1 MKKYY
6 TIKLKLTPKQVDAF
20 NEIRLHGSFAGEAA
34 ENDTEA
40 KRVFSVEGKI
50 GKALEKSGYY
60 NDRNLNEYHVDDPD
74 DYDDLVG
81 LVDAVMEER
90 KLPKGEIIK

>member
-20 NEIRLHGSFAGEAA
+20 KSILLNGNDAGEWADD
-34 ENDTEA
+34 DTEA
-40 KRVFSVEGKI
+40 KRVFSVECKI

-60 NDRNLNEYHVDDPD
+60 NDRDLDKFRIDDPD
-74 DYDDLVG
+74 EYDDCAG

-90 KLPKGEIIK
+90 KLP